1 MAKVI
6 HTILNLKDNMSKGL
20 LDAAKNTQGVS
31 KEMKDATREVIAF
44 KNKAGNAIKGFAST
58 AAKAFAGTVTAA
70 TGAFFAMGS
79 LTEEY
84 RAEQGKLNSAFETAG
99 YSAEVAAEAYKDF
112 FKITGDSGTA
122 TEASQLLAELTQN
135 TQDIATWVD
144 IAAGAYSK
152 WGTAM
157 DTAGLIE
164 SINETQKA
172 GTVTGSLAD
181 MLVWGFDSAEKFGVA
196 LKEAT
201 EANEEW
207 NEAVKAAQTTEDFFN
222 LALQECANEAERN
235 KLIMDTLS
243 GAYGDAAN
251 AFYENNDALLQARD
265 RQAMIAEVTGKL
277 GEASANA
284 QNQVWALA
292 GAQEDGS
299 IRAGSALD
307 FVITKAD
314 EFTNWVNSLDL
325 STLQTEFDAKFAV
338 AVEKGADA
346 VDACVDAFNWL
357 RENSDAVI
365 TTLKILGGVFVG
377 SKILTFTADTAS
389 AISTLYNFNKTIF
402 TVAKDRIPKLAESL
416 KKTDW
421 NFADRIHNS
430 AMSGL
435 NKTSAAFSKFG
446 NSAANVGKKVAT
458 GVSSGVKKAGVA
470 IGKFGKSAVSVG
482 KNVATGVGSGI
493 TKAGGA
499 ISKFGKAALSGGK
512 TVAKGLGSGIVKAG
526 TTVGQFSKSAVSS
539 AGKGL
544 ATFGKSAV
552 SAGKTMATGL
562 GSGIAGA
569 AGKLASFGK
578 LALGFVSANPIVLLI
593 AGAIAAG
600 VLLWQNWDKVK
611 AFAIGLWEKVKEV
624 FGGIKDS
631 ISGAVEIV
639 KEKVSGAFNG
649 VKDSIIGA
657 FESVK
662 EKLSGFFS
670 WIDEKL
676 ESIPILGDM
685 YKNTKLVGGWLFD
698 KIGGNAMGT
707 NYWTGGLTAVHER
720 GGEIINLPSGT
731 QIIPHDISLNMAEK
745 FGSKVVNSNIAPVNL
760 KKSSA
765 TAPNITV
772 HITVQGNM
780 IGNKEYA
787 KQLGEEVA
795 GEIMKKMENI
805 A

>member
-20 LDAAKNTQGVS
+20 LDAAKNTEGVS

-44 KNKAGNAIKGFAST
+44 KNKAGNAVKGFAST
-58 AAKAFAGTVTAA
+58 AAKAFAGTAA
-70 TGAFFAMGS
+70 ALAGSFVAMSS

-84 RAEQGKLNSAFETAG
+84 RAEQAKLNSAFQSSG
-99 YSAEVAAEAYKDF
+99 YSVEVAAEAYKGLYRV
-112 FKITGDSGTA
+112 IGDTGTA

-135 TQDIATWVD
+135 TQDISKWTD
-144 IAAGAYSK
+144 IVAGNYAK
-152 WGTAM
+152 WGTAI
-157 DTAGLIE
+157 DGAGLLE
-164 SINETQKA
+164 SINESQKNSVVV
-172 GTVTGSLAD
+172 GMLAD
-181 MLVWGFDSAEKFGVA
+181 SINWAYKEVQTFGVA
-196 LKEAT
+196 LRADT
-201 EANEEW
+201 EANKEW
-207 NEAVKAAQTTEDFFN
+207 NEAVLAAKTSEDFFN
-222 LALQECANEAERN
+222 LALQSCANEAERN

-243 GAYGDAAN
+243 SIYGDAAQ
-251 AFYENNDALLQARD
+251 AFYENNDAIMQS
-265 RQAMIAEVTGKL
+265 RQHFLTMSDVTAKL
-277 GEASANA
+277 GDASANA
-284 QNQVWALA
+284 QNQVWKLF

-299 IRAGSALD
+299 VRAGSAID
-307 FVITKAD
+307 FLLTKTD

-657 FESVK
+657 FEGVK

-685 YKNTKLVGGWLFD
+685 YKNTKLVGSWLFD

>member
-58 AAKAFAGTVTAA
+58 AAKALAGTAAAA

-79 LTEEY
+79 ITEEY
-84 RAEQGKLNSAFETAG
+84 RAEQAKLNSAFESSG
-99 YSAEVAAEAYKDF
+99 YSAEVAAEAYNGLYKV
-112 FKITGDSGTA
+112 IGDTGTA

-135 TQDIATWVD
+135 TQDISKWTD
-144 IAAGAYSK
+144 IVAGNYAK
-152 WGTAM
+152 WGTAI
-157 DTAGLIE
+157 DGAGLLE
-164 SINETQKA
+164 SINESQKNS
-172 GTVTGSLAD
+172 TVVGMLAD
-181 MLVWGFDSAEKFGVA
+181 SINWAFKEVQTFGVA
-196 LKEAT
+196 LRADT
-201 EANEEW
+201 EANKEW
-207 NEAVKAAQTTEDFFN
+207 NEAVLAAKTSEDFFN
-222 LALQECANEAERN
+222 LALQSCANEAERN

-243 GAYGDAAN
+243 SIYGDAAQ
-251 AFYENNDALLQARD
+251 AFYENNDAIMQS
-265 RQAMIAEVTGKL
+265 RQHFLTMSDVTAKL
-277 GEASANA
+277 GDASANA
-284 QNQVWALA
+284 QNQVWKLF
-292 GAQEDGS
+292 GAEEDGS
-299 IRAGSALD
+299 VRAGSAID
-307 FVITKAD
+307 FLLTKTD
-314 EFTNWVNSLDL
+314 EFTNWFNSLDL
-325 STLQTEFDAKFAV
+325 GALQKQFDAKFAV

-346 VDACVDAFNWL
+346 IDSCVDAFNWL
-357 RENSDAVI
+357 KENSDTVI
-365 TTLKILGGVFVG
+365 TTLKVLGGVFVG
-377 SKILTFTADTAS
+377 SKVLGFTADTIS
-389 AISTLYNFNKTIF
+389 AAKTVGLF
-402 TVAKDRIPKLAESL
+402 GKTVVTVGKSNIPKLKEAL
-416 KKTDW
+416 KNTDW
-421 NFADRIHNS
+421 NFANKIHNS

-435 NKTSAAFSKFG
+435 NKTGAAFSKFG

-458 GVSSGVKKAGVA
+458 GVSSGV
-470 IGKFGKSAVSVG
+470 
-482 KNVATGVGSGI
+482 

-499 ISKFGKAALSGGK
+499 ISKFGKSAVSAGK
-512 TVAKGLGSGIVKAG
+512 TVATGLGTNIVKAG
-526 TTVGQFSKSAVSS
+526 TAVGQFGKSAVSS

-552 SAGKTMATGL
+552 SVGKTAATGL
-562 GSGIAGA
+562 GSGIAKAGGA
-569 AGKLASFGK
+569 IANFGK
-578 LALGFVSANPIVLLI
+578 LAFGFVSANPIVLLI

-611 AFAIGLWEKVKEV
+611 AFAIGLWEKIKEV

-707 NYWTGGLTAVHER
+707 SYWRGGLTAVHER

-731 QIIPHDISLNMAEK
+731 QIIPHDVSLNMARD
-745 FGSKVVNSNIAPVNL
+745 FNSKIANRTISPASLQKTPV
-760 KKSSA
+760 S
-765 TAPNITV
+765 APNISV
-772 HITVQGNM
+772 NVTVQGNV
-780 IGNKEYA
+780 IGNKQYTE
-787 KQLGEEVA
+787 QLGEEIA
-795 GEIMKKMENI
+795 GQILKIMDNI